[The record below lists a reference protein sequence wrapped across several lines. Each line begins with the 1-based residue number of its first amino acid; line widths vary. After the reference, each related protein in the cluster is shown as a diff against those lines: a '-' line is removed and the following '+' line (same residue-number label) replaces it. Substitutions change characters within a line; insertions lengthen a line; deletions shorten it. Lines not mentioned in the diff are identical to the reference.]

1 MNRFLKA
8 LDFLFLTRPIL
19 FFPGWA
25 TLLAGY
31 TVVAGDHQFIS
42 RLRERT
48 FHPTYWNHDILLALL
63 SFAAAMGCCFVLNQL
78 QDVASDKNNNKLFLL
93 GDGHVSR
100 LSGYVESLLLLFFSL
115 AIAIRLNGRFLIAVI
130 FFLVITGFMYNFK
143 PFVLKDKPVGG
154 LAANMLMGWIA
165 FSLGW
170 LLLLPFS
177 VALVTS
183 SLPYLFFNTALYF
196 LTTLPDFEGDRAS
209 GKVSFPVRYG
219 FATTVIF
226 SLVFYLAA
234 ATAGLLMKNEFML
247 LVCLASLPFMARLAV
262 QRTTAAAVVA
272 VKAGIAV
279 FALLICLKFPLFLLL
294 MAILFF
300 MTKFY
305 YKHRFQYDYPNFRGR

>member
-42 RLRERT
+42 RLRERS
-48 FHPTYWNHDILLALL
+48 FHPTFWNHDAVLALL
-63 SFAAAMGCCFVLNQL
+63 SFAAAMSGCFVLNQL

-100 LSGYVESLLLLFFSL
+100 RSGFVESLLLLFFSL
-115 AIAIRLNGRFLIAVI
+115 AVAIRLNGRFLIAVI
-130 FFLVITGFMYNFK
+130 LFLVITGFMYNFK

-154 LAANMLMGWIA
+154 LAANMFMGWIA

-177 VALVTS
+177 VELVTS

-219 FATTVIF
+219 FSTTVFF
-226 SLVFYLAA
+226 SLIFYIAA
-234 ATAGLLMKNEFML
+234 VVTSLLQKNEFLL

-262 QRTTAAAVVA
+262 QRTAAAAVVA
-272 VKAGIAV
+272 VKAGIAT
-279 FALLICLKFPLFLLL
+279 FALLVCFQFPLFLL
-294 MAILFF
+294 ILATLFY
-300 MTKFY
+300 MTKLY
-305 YKHRFQYDYPNFRGR
+305 YKHRFHYDYPNFRGR